1 MVTSNGLK
9 TRNAVASAP
18 IIAFEMSSGSS
29 FMSTVPE
36 LTGPNY
42 TLWASKSKSWLQSQ
56 GITYVLNTFKPG
68 EIQIVGS
75 TSPVPA
81 PPAAPAGTT
90 GGTTAAAAAATDDKG
105 SDAGSPSPHFIAAA
119 SGSVADWEKDNDKA
133 MGVIKLRVTQAIGV
147 KIKNI
152 TTARVMWDTL
162 KNLYGMPGAAEI
174 FQNFKRA
181 MNVEIPRNA
190 HPGQTIDLIKMYLTR
205 ITNAGAN
212 TEIPMY
218 LQYMIVINKLP
229 PDIYAYI
236 IARIT
241 QDDVDDFEHETL
253 DSLRTHVVNT
263 WEARGRKKSQSAN
276 ATKIMAI
283 KRKGKPPVF
292 EEQQQQHHKGGSSA
306 WRGKGQGRGNW
317 RGRGKRAGEQ
327 THQKQQAQSMG
338 PIKLGHSHVIH
349 AAKFFKETPTITVT
363 EPSTKDVRK
372 PFFSKSVK
380 PFDRFFSSVQNAFKT
395 TRDNGL
401 KPNGELLKDLE
412 LAHMSHS
419 EASTSTSIPRSSIIS
434 DGRSFMEQYYLQNL
448 VAPYPPG
455 YTFSH
460 TDSNPEHDDDHWFAI
475 CDNKPVSN
483 SWGAA
488 NWGTPQQEE
497 AWNNFGWKHDKCV
510 GTDDDA
516 EMAEEDDRLSDSL
529 ISNVGSMNSEEFEKE
544 KEESTKRLR
553 MWEAGLVD
561 MGDSDKENVNPNP
574 RTLQECLQMVN
585 NEMTQ
590 RWYSGE
596 FDKEYND
603 GLEDLNQMSASNSS
617 GWSQARSVTPL
628 FEEISTSPCA
638 SNSGADSLPD
648 LITPPSSSPDMDVIS
663 LRSDSEEEM
672 ISESWNDG
680 RYYSADD
687 EPGRM

>member
-1 MVTSNGLK
+1 M
-9 TRNAVASAP
+9 
-18 IIAFEMSSGSS
+18 
-29 FMSTVPE
+29 
-36 LTGPNY
+36 LT
-42 TLWASKSKSWLQSQ
+42 QVQ
-56 GITYVLNTFKPG
+56 GIAYVLNTLKPG

-81 PPAAPAGTT
+81 PPAAPHTPAAPAGTT
-90 GGTTAAAAAATDDKG
+90 GGTTATAAAAAATDDE

-133 MGVIKLRVTQAIGV
+133 MGVIKLRVTQAIGA
-147 KIKNI
+147 KIENI

-162 KNLYGMPGAAEI
+162 KELYGTPGAAEV

-181 MNVEIPRNA
+181 MNVEIPRNV
-190 HPGQTIDLIKMYLTR
+190 HPGAAIDLIKMYLTR
-205 ITNAGAN
+205 ITNAGTN

-241 QDDVDDFEHETL
+241 QDDIDDFENKTL

-263 WEARGRKKSQSAN
+263 WEARGGKKAQSAN
-276 ATKIMAI
+276 ATKITAI

-292 EEQQQQHHKGGSSA
+292 EEQQQRHKSGSSA
-306 WRGKGQGRGNW
+306 WRGKGRGRGNW
-317 RGRGKRAGEQ
+317 RGHGKRAGEQ
-327 THQKQQAQSMG
+327 TCQKQQAQSMG

-349 AAKFFKETPTITVT
+349 AAKFFKETLTITVT

-372 PFFSKSVK
+372 PFFSETVK

-395 TRDNGL
+395 ACDNGI
-401 KPNGELLKDLE
+401 KPTGELLKDLE

-419 EASTSTSIPRSSIIS
+419 TASLPRPSIIS
-434 DGRSFMEQYYLQNL
+434 DGRSFMECYYWQNL
-448 VAPYPPG
+448 VDPHPEG
-455 YTFSH
+455 STFSH
-460 TDSNPEHDDDHWFAI
+460 TKSNPAHDVKHWFDI
-475 CDNKPVSN
+475 RNDNASDG
-483 SWGAA
+483 WGAA
-488 NWGTPQQEE
+488 NWGTPQQIH
-497 AWNNFGWKHDKCV
+497 AWNNFDKYHDKCV

-516 EMAEEDDRLSDSL
+516 EMAEEMDRLSDSL
-529 ISNVGSMNSEEFEKE
+529 VSNAGSMDSEQFEKE

-561 MGDSDKENVNPNP
+561 MRDSDKENVDPKP
-574 RTLQECLQMVN
+574 RTLEERMQVIN
-585 NEMTQ
+585 DEMTR

-596 FDKEYND
+596 FDREYND
-603 GLEDLNQMSASNSS
+603 GLEDLDRDLDQTSDSNSS

-628 FEEISTSPCA
+628 FEEISTSRSA
-638 SNSGADSLPD
+638 SNSDASGDADSMPD
-648 LITPPSSSPDMDVIS
+648 LEPLSDSPDMDVIS
-663 LRSDSEEEM
+663 LGSDSEEEI
-672 ISESWNDG
+672 ISEGWNDG
-680 RYYSADD
+680 GYYSADD
-687 EPGRM
+687 EPSRM